1 MSTPSQN
8 TVVKNKKAFRDYEI
22 SERYEAGIMLQGTE
36 VKSLREGRISFKD
49 SYARIVNDEIWVYNL
64 HISPYHHGS
73 NWNHDPTRPRK
84 LLLHK
89 YEIKRLRGKVEERG
103 FTLIPLQ
110 MYFKNGKAK
119 IEIGLARGKKL
130 HDKRKD
136 IAKKDAQRDA
146 ERELKNRYRINL

>member
-1 MSTPSQN
+1 MPASSQN

-22 SERYEAGIMLQGTE
+22 SERYEAGIVLRGTE
-36 VKSLREGRISFKD
+36 IKSLREGKISFKD
-49 SYARIVNDEIWVYNL
+49 SYARVVSGEIWVYNL

-73 NWNHDPTRPRK
+73 AWNHDPVRPRK
-84 LLLHK
+84 LLMHK

-110 MYFKNGKAK
+110 MYFVNGKAK